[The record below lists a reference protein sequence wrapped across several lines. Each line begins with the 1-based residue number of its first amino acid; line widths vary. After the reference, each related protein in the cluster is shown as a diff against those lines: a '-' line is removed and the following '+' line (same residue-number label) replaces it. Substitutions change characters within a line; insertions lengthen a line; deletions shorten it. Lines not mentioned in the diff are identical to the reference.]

1 MSASMLKYLIAADSL
16 CDGENGVSLTAL
28 ALKAGVTMVSA
39 YRAVD
44 RLETDGY
51 LSRESKKKIVLTKKG
66 VDSLR
71 TYMREVY
78 VLRDALMQICKQIAE
93 HVASQGCGRAKRQE
107 YRSSHGFF
115 REKRCK
121 KSGLVF
127 GTEPKRAFRARF
139 YFA

>member
-28 ALKAGVTMVSA
+28 ALKAGVTKVSA

-78 VLRDALMQICKQIAE
+78 VLRDALMQICKLPRN
-93 HVASQGCGRAKRQE
+93 VAYHEELKAVGALSGRSIEALTD
-107 YRSSHGFF
+107 FF
-115 REKRCK
+115 EKNVVK
-121 KSGLVF
+121 KAV
-127 GTEPKRAFRARF
+127 
-139 YFA
+139 

>member
-28 ALKAGVTMVSA
+28 ALKAGVTKVSA

-71 TYMREVY
+71 TYMR
-78 VLRDALMQICKQIAE
+78 ALMQICKLPRN
-93 HVASQGCGRAKRQE
+93 VAYHEALKAVGALSGRSIEALTD
-107 YRSSHGFF
+107 FF
-115 REKRCK
+115 EKNVVK
-121 KSGLVF
+121 KAV
-127 GTEPKRAFRARF
+127 
-139 YFA
+139 

>member
-28 ALKAGVTMVSA
+28 ALKAGVTKVSA

-78 VLRDALMQICKQIAE
+78 VLRDALMQICKLPRN
-93 HVASQGCGRAKRQE
+93 VAYHEGWI
-107 YRSSHGFF
+107 SST
-115 REKRCK
+115 
-121 KSGLVF
+121 VTP
-127 GTEPKRAFRARF
+127 GTASAAFRIVSMASGVVTSVV
-139 YFA
+139 A

>member
-28 ALKAGVTMVSA
+28 ALKAGVTN
-39 YRAVD
+39 RAVD

-78 VLRDALMQICKQIAE
+78 VLRDALMQICKLPRN
-93 HVASQGCGRAKRQE
+93 VAYHEALKAVGALSGRSIEALTD
-107 YRSSHGFF
+107 FF
-115 REKRCK
+115 EKNVVK
-121 KSGLVF
+121 KAV
-127 GTEPKRAFRARF
+127 
-139 YFA
+139 